1 MTLLKAFTPPADN
14 QIPGAGRPYADVNA
28 LVDALAAMGSGLSV
42 LNTVAA
48 LGGADPSGQRESSA
62 QITAVAAGG
71 GNVSVPAG
79 TYLVNVATA
88 VTLAAAGTVLVG
100 AGKGVTTLVI
110 GGTGGAAAVAI
121 TASFCGVRNMTI
133 LGGAST
139 TVTSNPQCDAISITG
154 AQFCTVEDVFWQYVN
169 GRCGYSVGSAS
180 LANIGCRF
188 IRPTG
193 YNCAAGVHIKGVT
206 GSSFGGQQWIVDPHF
221 SQIGAASG
229 GAANLDGILIEDASD
244 VWVTGYDGAISQVS
258 TGSTLHI
265 KGTCSSIQVTAAD
278 VGCFPNSAP
287 VGTVLLIDD
296 SSNGSPTDCRF
307 TGGVFQ
313 QNLTGITVA
322 GAASR
327 ISFNGC
333 TFKNNTTHGVVLS
346 GSGSQINFTDCTWNG
361 NGAGGSGTNYEINA
375 TGTSTGRMFNCHW
388 LTAITTIGTPGVQFV
403 ANLASSGQAI
413 EFIDSEFR
421 GTGIA
426 PSTCFNGN
434 LPSLVRKCRNY
445 NPHGAVTVT
454 VPASASPTA
463 ALHYDSVFHITTGAS
478 TCTIVRNTNG
488 NGGGTGPTIT
498 LPASSGPYT
507 IELDGQQTLT
517 PTFTSAPTWVVDG
530 K

>member
-1 MTLLKAFTPPADN
+1 MTLLKAFTPPSDN

-71 GNVSVPAG
+71 GNVSVPPG

-110 GGTGGAAAVAI
+110 GGAAGPAAVAI
-121 TASFCGVRNMTI
+121 SASFCGMRDLTV

-139 TVTSNPQCDAISITG
+139 TVTSNPQANAVEVTG
-154 AQFCTVEDVFWQYVN
+154 AQFCTVQDVFFQYVN
-169 GRCGYSVGSAS
+169 GWAIESVGSAS

-188 IRPTG
+188 ARVTA
-193 YNCAAGVHIKGVT
+193 YNCAGGIHVKGVT
-206 GSSFGGQQWIVDPHF
+206 GSSFGGQQWITDAHL

-244 VWVTGYDGAISQVS
+244 VWVTAYDGAISQVS
-258 TGSTLHI
+258 AGSTLHI
-265 KGTCSSIQVTAAD
+265 KGLCSSVQVVAPD
-278 VGCFPNSAP
+278 IGCFPNTSPA
-287 VGTVLLIDD
+287 GSCLLIED
-296 SSNGSPTDCRF
+296 SSNGSVTDCRV

-313 QNLTGITVA
+313 QNAVGITVS
-322 GAASR
+322 GAATR
-327 ISFNGC
+327 LSFNGC
-333 TFKNNTTHGVVLS
+333 TIKNNTTHGVVLS

-361 NGAGGSGTNYEINA
+361 NGAGGSGTNYELTATSTA
-375 TGTSTGRMFNCHW
+375 TGRCFNCHF
-388 LTAITTIGTPGVQFV
+388 LTAITSSGTPGVQFV
-403 ANLASSGQAI
+403 VNLASSGQAV
-413 EFIDSEFR
+413 EFVDSEFR

-445 NPHGAVTVT
+445 NPHGAATVT

-463 ALHYDSVFHITTGAS
+463 ALHYDADFYITTGAS

-498 LPASSGPYT
+498 LPASSGPFQVT
-507 IELDGQQTLT
+507 CPAQQTLT
-517 PTFTSAPTWVVDG
+517 PTYTSAPTWVVDG
-530 K
+530 Q